1 MTDAHDRKTVRR
13 PRGAPLDHAPEG
25 VAYARQ
31 KAGLTKQALADV
43 LGISKQLL
51 GDIEAGRRNA
61 NPDLLARMAELL
73 HCPLVVLQAKGPLP
87 HRRAA
92 RRSRPADEPDNASAG
107 GP

>member
-1 MTDAHDRKTVRR
+1 MTDAHDRKTGRR

-25 VAYARQ
+25 VTYARQ
-31 KAGLTKQALADV
+31 KAGLTKQALAEE

-61 NPDLLARMAELL
+61 NPDLLRRMAGLL
-73 HCPLVVLQAKGPLP
+73 HCPLVVLQAKGPMP
-87 HRRAA
+87 HRRKVP
-92 RRSRPADEPDNASAG
+92 RSRPAQEPGNGSAG